1 MGNLLDKKKENEQQR
16 GRDRANVLNNMAQT
30 LQDMV
35 FNQILNLNI
44 DELTEL
50 ALPEVKKRIVDQLG
64 PIPEIHKIETPLG
77 EHKFEGITHEKFDQ
91 VLSMVYNNIPVYL
104 AGPAGAGKNVI
115 CKQIAEGLGLDFY
128 FTNAVTQEYKIT
140 GFVDANGNYQE
151 TQFFNAFTKG
161 GIFFLDEMDASIPEV
176 LVILNAAIANRYFD
190 FPKYGKVDAHK
201 DFRVIAAG
209 NTLGTGANS
218 DYTGRYCLDRASLD
232 RFALINIDYSPK
244 IELAVTEDDKPL
256 VDFCHAFRKITE
268 QSGIPCLFSYRSLER
283 IHKLMKDKAL
293 SPQEIFEISLL
304 KGLDKDDMNIIKAE
318 FGKLDDKIKAL
329 SYTKEFLKI
338 PV

>member
-1 MGNLLDKKKENEQQR
+1 MANNLEEKKKENERKTKERAASFGSIADALQTIVLEQLVKINEEELFEEVLPVVK
-16 GRDRANVLNNMAQT
+16 DR
-30 LQDMV
+30 
-35 FNQILNLNI
+35 II
-44 DELTEL
+44 KE
-50 ALPEVKKRIVDQLG
+50 IG

-77 EHKFEGITHEKFDQ
+77 EHKIEGITHEKFDQ
-91 VLSMVYNNIPVYL
+91 VLSMVYNDIPVYL

-128 FTNAVTQEYKIT
+128 FTNAVTQEYKLT
-140 GFVDANGNYQE
+140 GFIDAQGIFHD

-161 GIFFLDEMDASIPEV
+161 GVFFLDEMDASIPEV

-190 FPKYGKVDAHK
+190 FPKHGKVNAHK

-244 IELAVTEDDKPL
+244 IETAVTENDTQL
-256 VDFCHAFRKITE
+256 VDFCHAFRKITD
-268 QSGIPCLFSYRSLER
+268 QSGIQCLFSYRSLER
-283 IHKLMKDKAL
+283 IHKLFKDKTL
-293 SPQEIFEISLL
+293 NPQEIFDIALL
-304 KGLDKDDMNIIKAE
+304 KGLDKDDVNIIKAE
-318 FGKLDDKIKAL
+318 FGKLDDKIRNL